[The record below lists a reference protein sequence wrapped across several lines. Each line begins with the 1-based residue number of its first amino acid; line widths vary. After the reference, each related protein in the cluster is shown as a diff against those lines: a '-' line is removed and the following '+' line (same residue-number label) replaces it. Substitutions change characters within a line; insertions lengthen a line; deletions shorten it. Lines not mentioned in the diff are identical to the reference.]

1 MPPLH
6 PSIPRRVEEAAYLT
20 APNAERYRVIV
31 HHFYQQ
37 YVEQRDW
44 LTAEEVW
51 RHVREL
57 LDSAYT
63 VVEEV
68 AGAHGASGLAERVF
82 GDAHGLDSDRAAG
95 RLLERMLVHRHA
107 RAGFALPLSAED
119 RETLFALSGLAID
132 EISSTVHVAGL
143 GGTDPLLVAARA
155 GRHVLALPLRTV
167 YAVRDD
173 AHAHGGV
180 VFAVENRSVFAALH
194 RAVDDLTGDRYP
206 TLVCTGGH
214 LSLAALR
221 LLDALAA
228 AGAMV
233 RYSGDFDGKGLMI
246 ADALAGR
253 LGSAFV
259 PWRMDPDTYLRTIEA
274 RPAARRIDPGLFAPD
289 VERRFGELVDLVRDR
304 GAAFQEGWIDGLV
317 EDVRAGAPDGDPDD
331 PRS

>member
-1 MPPLH
+1 M
-6 PSIPRRVEEAAYLT
+6 
-20 APNAERYRVIV
+20 
-31 HHFYQQ
+31 
-37 YVEQRDW
+37 
-44 LTAEEVW
+44 
-51 RHVREL
+51 REL